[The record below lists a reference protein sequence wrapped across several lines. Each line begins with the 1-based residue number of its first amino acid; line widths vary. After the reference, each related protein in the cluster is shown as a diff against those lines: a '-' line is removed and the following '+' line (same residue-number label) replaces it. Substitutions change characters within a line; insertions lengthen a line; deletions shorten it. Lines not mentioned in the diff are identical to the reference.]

1 MGEIDTVSLGDIA
14 EITAG
19 QSPPGFTINRSG
31 DGVPFFQGAKDF
43 GARYPQVRTY
53 TTAPARLA
61 SPGDILLS
69 VRAPIGRVNRCQAK
83 CAIGRGVSAL
93 RSRSEIAL
101 TDYLEYWLRAYEP
114 RWYQHESAGS
124 VFSNLSTTELLHL
137 ELPLPPLS
145 EQRAIAEVLGALDDK
160 IEANQRQVQCL
171 LNLIGA
177 DWHLRFYE
185 SRDQWPQLPI
195 GEVCTAVGGST
206 PRTTV
211 QEYWDGNI
219 AWATPKDLSRLSS
232 PSLFD
237 TERRITE
244 LGLRQIS
251 SGLLPRGT
259 VLLSSRAPIGYLA
272 IAELPVAVNQGV
284 IALVPSERLPG
295 LYLWQWLSHNLHE
308 VMTRANG
315 TTFLEVSKTNIRSM
329 PIAVPP
335 EKDLEGWVEIAEP
348 MYRLL
353 FAREIENKELVEVRD
368 TLLPKLLSGELRV
381 RDAEPLVEEVV

>member
-1 MGEIDTVSLGDIA
+1 MGEIDTVLLGDIA

-137 ELPLPPLS
+137 ELSLPPLS

-160 IEANQRQVQCL
+160 IEANR
-171 LNLIGA
+171 
-177 DWHLRFYE
+177 
-185 SRDQWPQLPI
+185 
-195 GEVCTAVGGST
+195 
-206 PRTTV
+206 
-211 QEYWDGNI
+211 
-219 AWATPKDLSRLSS
+219 RLSN
-232 PSLFD
+232 LCDALWQTMAAEVFD
-237 TERRITE
+237 DIEDGVIT
-244 LGLRQIS
+244 
-251 SGLLPRGT
+251 SGDLQP
-259 VLLSSRAPIGYLA
+259 LSSIATFVNGKAFTKDATGTGRMVVR
-272 IAELPVAVNQGV
+272 IAELNSG
-284 IALVPSERLPG
+284 PG
-295 LYLWQWLSHNLHE
+295 ASTIYN
-308 VMTRANG
+308 
-315 TTFLEVSKTNIRSM
+315 
-329 PIAVPP
+329 
-335 EKDLEGWVEIAEP
+335 
-348 MYRLL
+348 
-353 FAREIENKELVEVRD
+353 EIEVPAEHIAAPGDLLLKE
-368 TLLPKLLSGELRV
+368 KK
-381 RDAEPLVEEVV
+381 

>member
-1 MGEIDTVSLGDIA
+1 MGEIDTVLLGDIA

-137 ELPLPPLS
+137 ELSLPPLS

-160 IEANQRQVQCL
+160 IEANR
-171 LNLIGA
+171 
-177 DWHLRFYE
+177 
-185 SRDQWPQLPI
+185 
-195 GEVCTAVGGST
+195 
-206 PRTTV
+206 
-211 QEYWDGNI
+211 
-219 AWATPKDLSRLSS
+219 RLSN
-232 PSLFD
+232 LCDALWQTMAAEVFD
-237 TERRITE
+237 DIEDGVIT
-244 LGLRQIS
+244 
-251 SGLLPRGT
+251 SGDLQP
-259 VLLSSRAPIGYLA
+259 LSSIATFVNGKAFTKDATGTGRMVVR
-272 IAELPVAVNQGV
+272 IAELNSGPGASTIYNEIEVPAEH
-284 IALVPSERLPG
+284 IAAPG
-295 LYLWQWLSHNLHE
+295 
-308 VMTRANG
+308 
-315 TTFLEVSKTNIRSM
+315 
-329 PIAVPP
+329 
-335 EKDLEGWVEIAEP
+335 D
-348 MYRLL
+348 LL
-353 FAREIENKELVEVRD
+353 FAWSGSLTVQRWYRPEAIIKKKKKKKNKEEKK
-368 TLLPKLLSGELRV
+368 T
-381 RDAEPLVEEVV
+381 